1 MTEAGRSGA
10 GTGRVGKSSAV
21 ILVQALSSISTVLQM
36 AVFALT
42 LPRADFDDYAVWVT
56 SGMFVIGLGQA
67 IGTERVVIGRRLL
80 ADGTHSAGVL
90 AAVVCVVQLGVAAA
104 LGSLPL
110 VVASLTVAPYVAYDF
125 QRFTRCYDEGRRFL
139 VADLVVLG
147 LQTSSVLVLWAML
160 GREQWWSLV
169 WWAVGLPVW
178 MALAGRPPRIGRG
191 LRVLLDDARECAPLL
206 LDALLAGG
214 PLVVA
219 LALAQAQGSVGDASA
234 ARMAFT
240 ILGPVTV
247 LGLSARRLVYQEVG
261 KGSLSP
267 RFAVTWTI
275 ICVIT
280 FVVCAAL
287 LAMTRTP
294 LYPWAFPG
302 FVGLTWAAILGFA
315 TNHTAMFSTLLPAAS
330 LRAEGRTRE
339 IGIARV
345 LATLAAAGAG
355 WYVAPFDSPSDVAWC
370 VAAGSIA
377 YSLALAV
384 ARTLVPRRPVLP
396 LGGPTAGAEVAT
408 EAGGPRT

>member
-1 MTEAGRSGA
+1 MAEVAS

-21 ILVQALSSISTVLQM
+21 ILVQGLNSISTVLQM

-67 IGTERVVIGRRLL
+67 IGTERVVIGRRTL

-90 AAVVCVVQLGVAAA
+90 AATVCLVQLGVAVA

-110 VVASLTVAPYVAYDF
+110 VLASLTLAPYVAYDF

-139 VADLVVLG
+139 RADLAVLAT
-147 LQTSSVLVLWAML
+147 QTTTVLVLWALL
-160 GREQWWSLV
+160 GREEWWSLV
-169 WWAVGLPVW
+169 WWAVGLPAW
-178 MALAGRPPRIGRG
+178 LALAGGLPRLVRG
-191 LRVLLDDARECAPLL
+191 ARVLRADARECTPLL
-206 LDALLAGG
+206 LDALLAGV
-214 PLVVA
+214 PLVAA
-219 LALAQAQGSVGDASA
+219 LALVQAQGAVGDASA

-247 LGLSARRLVYQEVG
+247 LGLSARRLVYQEVA
-261 KGSLSP
+261 KGPLSP
-267 RFAVTWTI
+267 RFAVVWTG
-275 ICVIT
+275 ICVAT

-287 LAMTRTP
+287 LTLTRTP

-302 FVGLTWAAILGFA
+302 FVGLTWLAILGFA

-330 LRAEGRTRE
+330 LRAEGRARE
-339 IGIARV
+339 IGLARV
-345 LATLAAAGAG
+345 AATLAAAGAG
-355 WYVAPFDSPSDVAWC
+355 WAVAPFDSPADVAWC

-377 YSLALAV
+377 YSLSLAA
-384 ARTLVPRRPVLP
+384 ARALVPRPAP
-396 LGGPTAGAEVAT
+396 PAGGDDSVVPDTT
-408 EAGGPRT
+408 PAGGPA

>member
-1 MTEAGRSGA
+1 MAEVSS

-21 ILVQALSSISTVLQM
+21 ILVQALNSISTVLQM
-36 AVFALT
+36 GVFALT

-90 AAVVCVVQLGVAAA
+90 AAMTCLVQLSVAAA

-110 VVASLTVAPYVAYDF
+110 LLASLTVAPYVAYDF

-139 VADLVVLG
+139 RADLAVLAA
-147 LQTSSVLVLWAML
+147 QTTSVLVLWALL
-160 GREQWWSLV
+160 GREEWWSLV

-178 MALAGRPPRIGRG
+178 VALAGGGPHLVRG
-191 LRVLLDDARECAPLL
+191 WRVLRGDARECLPLL
-206 LDALLAGG
+206 LDAVLAGV
-214 PLVVA
+214 PLVAA
-219 LALAQAQGSVGDASA
+219 LALAKAQGSVGDASA

-247 LGLSARRLVYQEVG
+247 LGLSARRLVYQEVA
-261 KGSLSP
+261 KGPLSP
-267 RFAVTWTI
+267 RFAVVWTG
-275 ICVIT
+275 ICVAT
-280 FVVCAAL
+280 FVVCGAL
-287 LAMTRTP
+287 LALTRTP

-302 FVGLTWAAILGFA
+302 FVGLTWLAILGFA

-330 LRAEGRTRE
+330 LRAEGRARE
-339 IGIARV
+339 IGAARV
-345 LATLAAAGAG
+345 LATLAAVGVG
-355 WYVAPFDSPSDVAWC
+355 WSVAPFDSPADVAWC

-377 YSLALAV
+377 YSLSLAV
-384 ARTLVPRRPVLP
+384 ARALVPRRPAP
-396 LGGPTAGAEVAT
+396 SSEDSAPSDPAPA
-408 EAGGPRT
+408 AGGAS

>member
-1 MTEAGRSGA
+1 MTGQDM

-21 ILVQALSSISTVLQM
+21 ILIQALNSVSTVLQM

-67 IGTERVVIGRRLL
+67 IGTERVVIGRRTL

-90 AAVVCVVQLGVAAA
+90 AAMVLVVQLSVAVA

-110 VVASLTVAPYVAYDF
+110 VLASLTLAPYVAYDF
-125 QRFTRCYDEGRRFL
+125 QRFTRCYHEGKLFL
-139 VADLVVLG
+139 RADVLVLSV
-147 LQTSSVLVLWAML
+147 QTVSVLVLWAVL
-160 GREQWWSLV
+160 GREAWWMLV
-169 WWAVGLPVW
+169 WWCIGVPVWAGLAGGLPR
-178 MALAGRPPRIGRG
+178 LRRG
-191 LRVLLDDARECAPLL
+191 LRVLRDDARECTPLL
-206 LDALLAGG
+206 LDALLAGV

-247 LGLSARRLVYQEVG
+247 LGLSARRLVYQEVA
-261 KGSLSP
+261 KGPLSP
-267 RFAVTWTI
+267 RFAVVWGV
-275 ICVIT
+275 ICAVT
-280 FVVCAAL
+280 FVVCAGL
-287 LAMTRTP
+287 LTLTRTP

-302 FVGLTWAAILGFA
+302 FVGLTWLAILGFA

-330 LRAEGRTRE
+330 LRAEGRARE

-345 LATLAAAGAG
+345 VATLAALGAG
-355 WYVAPFDSPSDVAWC
+355 LAVAPFDSPADVAWC
-370 VAAGSIA
+370 VAAGSIG
-377 YSLALAV
+377 YTLALAV
-384 ARTLVPRRPVLP
+384 ARALVPRP
-396 LGGPTAGAEVAT
+396 LQPAAAGTGTATAGER
-408 EAGGPRT
+408 P

>member
-1 MTEAGRSGA
+1 MAEVSS

-21 ILVQALSSISTVLQM
+21 ILVQALNSISTVLQM

-56 SGMFVIGLGQA
+56 SGMFLIGLGQA

-90 AAVVCVVQLGVAAA
+90 AAAICAVQIGVATA

-110 VVASLTVAPYVAYDF
+110 VLASLTVAPYVAYDF
-125 QRFTRCYDEGRRFL
+125 QRFTRCYDEGKRFL
-139 VADLVVLG
+139 RADLVVLG
-147 LQTSSVLVLWAML
+147 VQTVSVLVLSALL

-169 WWAVGLPVW
+169 WWAAGLPVW
-178 MALAGRPPRIGRG
+178 VALAGGLPRLRRG
-191 LRVLLDDARECAPLL
+191 LRVLRDDARECTPLL

-214 PLVVA
+214 PLVIA
-219 LALAQAQGSVGDASA
+219 LALAQAQGSVGDASS

-247 LGLSARRLVYQEVG
+247 LGLSARRLVYQEVARG
-261 KGSLSP
+261 ALSP
-267 RFAVTWTI
+267 RFAVTWTL
-275 ICVIT
+275 ICVAT
-280 FVVCAAL
+280 FVVCAGL
-287 LAMTRTP
+287 LVLTRTP

-302 FVGLTWAAILGFA
+302 FVGLSWMAILGFA

-330 LRAEGRTRE
+330 LRAEGRARE

-355 WYVAPFDSPSDVAWC
+355 WSVAPFDTPSDVAWC

-377 YSLALAV
+377 YSVALAI
-384 ARTLVPRRPVLP
+384 ARALAPHRPVTP
-396 LGGPTAGAEVAT
+396 LGEPLPGTDPVEGT
-408 EAGGPRT
+408 EAKGARP